1 MRLSELKKVGFEA
14 VASSLKT
21 EHWGKPAVQFGALGF
36 GHGSPVALNQK
47 HLESIVDDLI
57 QVFGDVQA
65 GTKLVY
71 GRTYVIPN
79 CPRYKERM
87 SDEAAERFREH
98 LKNDFGTT
106 E

>member
-14 VASSLKT
+14 VASSLQA
-21 EHWGKPAVQFGALGF
+21 EHWSRPAVQFGALGF
-36 GHGSPVALNQK
+36 GYGSPVALNQK
-47 HLESIVDDLI
+47 QMESIIDDFI

-65 GTKLVY
+65 GTQLVY
-71 GRTYVIPN
+71 GITYIIPN

-87 SDEAAERFREH
+87 SDAAAERFRER
-98 LKNDFGTT
+98 LIDFGTR